1 MYAMNTL
8 IKSEYVFGSGYS
20 CLIYFGAINLRKW
33 TKKASLAFSPT
44 GNSKQERSS
53 KTRQDF
59 LNYFLTDGAGQYPCG
74 KKSAIHNMK
83 GFPDEGASYCY
94 H

>member
-53 KTRQDF
+53 KTQQDF
-59 LNYFLTDGAGQYPCG
+59 SNYSLTEIAGHIAMWM
-74 KKSAIHNMK
+74 KSACQDNDWI
-83 GFPDEGASYCY
+83 PE
-94 H
+94 